1 MKRLI
6 YFIFMLAPL
15 FFGGCQK
22 DDVFEIFT
30 GGTWRVVNYY
40 TTSNWDKTYDNHAL
54 ATYTPDN
61 KNLEIL
67 NSFTVVFNEDGT
79 MEGNLQ
85 TQRFTGNWSAN
96 PDDRSV
102 SITHLSP
109 SSDNLTGMSKD
120 FIQKLENVRYY
131 KGDSRTL
138 MLAPESRTSYVQ
150 LTTVL
155 NN

>member
-1 MKRLI
+1 M
-6 YFIFMLAPL
+6 
-15 FFGGCQK
+15 
-22 DDVFEIFT
+22 
-30 GGTWRVVNYY
+30 VNYY
-40 TTSNWDKTYDNHAL
+40 TTSNWDKTYDNKSRPVY
-54 ATYTPDN
+54 ATDN
-61 KNLEIL
+61 KNLETL
-67 NSFTVVFNEDGT
+67 NSFTVIFNEDGT
-79 MEGNLQ
+79 MEGSLE

-150 LTTVL
+150 LTTVR
-155 NN
+155 NK